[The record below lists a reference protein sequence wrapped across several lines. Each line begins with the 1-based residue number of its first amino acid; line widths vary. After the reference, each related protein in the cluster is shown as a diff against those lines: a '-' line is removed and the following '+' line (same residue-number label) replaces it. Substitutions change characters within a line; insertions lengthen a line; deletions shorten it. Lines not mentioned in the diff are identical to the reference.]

1 MQSWTVEDIRES
13 EWLLML
19 VLFGFFKCWKM
30 LKEQRISWE
39 YHENIWIW
47 GTNLMKIDE
56 VCSEFAIR
64 VPQSTCSPGE
74 ERNTRRWKVGISSY
88 DDIWRGGVA
97 TIHMASRIA
106 HTPSTSLVEAISATY
121 FFQPQMR
128 KSSRLSLHDWSPTSF
143 SKTNESRNKYGKS
156 MKIHGPW
163 QSNKIQWVKMVKHG
177 PWPWLRHGPM
187 ARHDPTKHWWQ
198 DVLLPRALR
207 FLARRA
213 WGEPGVFEQPV
224 IWDGGLGYRYK
235 QHDICVVY

>member
-74 ERNTRRWKVGISSY
+74 ERNTRRWKVRISSY

-156 MKIHGPW
+156 MVHDSPIR
-163 QSNKIQWVKMVKHG
+163 SNG
-177 PWPWLRHGPM
+177 
-187 ARHDPTKHWWQ
+187 
-198 DVLLPRALR
+198 
-207 FLARRA
+207 
-213 WGEPGVFEQPV
+213 
-224 IWDGGLGYRYK
+224 
-235 QHDICVVY
+235 